1 MPENKLHQKLQINT
15 KIIQAASVIGIL
27 VSGYLAY
34 VKLFHVTIYCTP
46 GLGNC
51 ETVNSSRY
59 SMLFGI
65 PLGVWGLIGYIALFL
80 LITFGRKIHFIS
92 ENVDLTVFA
101 ISLAGFLFSIYL
113 TALELFVIKAICQWC
128 ILSAVMM
135 TLIFIASVFRLV
147 VKSAKL
153 FQSGEKSYAKN

>member
-1 MPENKLHQKLQINT
+1 MPEKKLPQNQQTNT
-15 KIIQAASVIGIL
+15 SIIQAASIIGLL

-34 VKLFHVTIYCTP
+34 VKLFHVAIYCTP

-59 SMLFGI
+59 SILFGI
-65 PLGVWGLIGYIALFL
+65 PLGVWGLMGYIALFL
-80 LITFGRKIHFIS
+80 LITFGKKIHFLS

-101 ISLAGFLFSIYL
+101 ISLGGFLFSIYL
-113 TALELFVIKAICQWC
+113 TTLELFVIKAICQWC

-135 TLIFIASVFRLV
+135 TTIFIASVFRLV

-153 FQSGEKSYAKN
+153 SLSGGKLYAKD